1 MKVRELVL
9 LAPSSELASG
19 RGGVISRFVVGG
31 LLVSHGAR
39 ADAKVAV
46 IFDGERCV
54 AFEGW
59 RMRNVRPDEQSLS
72 GILRAGL
79 NKADRGGRVMQGIT
93 ASRRTLRE
101 VIEGWGSKGGRY
113 YYSGAHGKA
122 SAVASDFLAIFEY
135 PEMQKST
142 EEALCAHGFE
152 KLKLGRRDLF
162 PDQAVVLLNNIA
174 DLRVPAG
181 ATPTRG

>member
-1 MKVRELVL
+1 LKVRELVL
-9 LAPSSELASG
+9 LAPSSELGSG
-19 RGGVISRFVVGG
+19 RGGGISRFVVGG

-39 ADAKVAV
+39 ADAKVSV

-54 AFEGW
+54 TFEGW

-93 ASRRTLRE
+93 ASRKTLRE
-101 VIEGWGSKGGRY
+101 VIEGWGSKGGKY
-113 YYSGAHGKA
+113 YYAGAHGKV
-122 SAVASDFLAIFEY
+122 SGVGSDFLAVFEY
-135 PEMQKST
+135 PEMRKST
-142 EEALCAHGFE
+142 EETLLAHGFE
-152 KLKLGRRDLF
+152 RLKLGRRDLF

-174 DLRVPAG
+174 DERMLAD
-181 ATPTRG
+181 ATATRG